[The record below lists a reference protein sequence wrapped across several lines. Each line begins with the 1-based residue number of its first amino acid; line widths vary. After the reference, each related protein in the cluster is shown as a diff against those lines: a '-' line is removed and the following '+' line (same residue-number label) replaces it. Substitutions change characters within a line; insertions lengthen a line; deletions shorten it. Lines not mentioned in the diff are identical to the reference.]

1 MGERFIINLAP
12 TGMVP
17 TREMTPKVPI
27 TPEEIVE
34 QVLEAAALGVNMVH
48 LHAREIGTGRPTYKK
63 EIFAEIIQGI
73 RRKNEKLVIG
83 VSTSGRNFSEF
94 AQRSEV
100 LDLEGESKPDFASL
114 TLSSLNFVKQA
125 SLNSPEMIQDLA
137 QKMIANGIR
146 PELEV
151 FDMGMINY
159 AKYLIKNGLIYPPFY
174 FNMILGNIATAQ
186 ADLFN
191 LGLMIQ
197 ELPEGALWSV
207 GGFGPYQLPM
217 NVAALIA
224 GGGVRTGLED
234 NIWYDEKKTI
244 LATNR
249 VLIERI
255 LNLAKALGR
264 KPYSPEELRKL
275 LQV

>member
-1 MGERFIINLAP
+1 M
-12 TGMVP
+12 
-17 TREMTPKVPI
+17 
-27 TPEEIVE
+27 
-34 QVLEAAALGVNMVH
+34 
-48 LHAREIGTGRPTYKK
+48 
-63 EIFAEIIQGI
+63 
-73 RRKNEKLVIG
+73 
-83 VSTSGRNFSEF
+83 
-94 AQRSEV
+94 
-100 LDLEGESKPDFASL
+100 
-114 TLSSLNFVKQA
+114 
-125 SLNSPEMIQDLA
+125 
-137 QKMIANGIR
+137 
-146 PELEV
+146 
-151 FDMGMINY
+151 
-159 AKYLIKNGLIYPPFY
+159 IYPLFY
-174 FNMILGNIATAQ
+174 FNIILGNISTAQ

-191 LGLMIQ
+191 LGLMLQ

-207 GGFGPYQLPM
+207 GGFGLYQLPM

-234 NIWYDEKKTI
+234 NIWYDEEKTI

>member
-63 EIFAEIIQGI
+63 ETFAEIIQGI